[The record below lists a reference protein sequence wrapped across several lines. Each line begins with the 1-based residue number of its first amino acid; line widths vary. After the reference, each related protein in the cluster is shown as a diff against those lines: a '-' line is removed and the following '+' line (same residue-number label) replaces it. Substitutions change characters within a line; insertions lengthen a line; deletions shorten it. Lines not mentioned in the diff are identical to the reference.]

1 MVGFASAD
9 VSKALLQIGVRQVI
23 AEWECCLT
31 VGVIAST
38 SGDMSATWPQIGV
51 RQVIAGWDEGILG
64 DGKDVPPM
72 KVRHIHTILLVLLP
86 ISVHVCACQEIRQN
100 NIASV

>member
-1 MVGFASAD
+1 MIGFASAD
-9 VSKALLQIGVRQVI
+9 VSKALLQTGARQVI
-23 AEWECCLT
+23 AEWGCCPI
-31 VGVIAST
+31 VGMIAST
-38 SGDMSATWPQIGV
+38 SGDLSVTWLQIGV

-100 NIASV
+100 SIASV